1 MFLMAR
7 RGKTTI
13 KKWFL
18 GVKSAL
24 LGFKNYELA
33 SKLEKQN
40 GAKCRLLSQKKT
52 NPKT

>member
-13 KKWFL
+13 KKWVL
-18 GVKSAL
+18 GAKSAL

-33 SKLEKQN
+33 TKLE
-40 GAKCRLLSQKKT
+40 R
-52 NPKT
+52 